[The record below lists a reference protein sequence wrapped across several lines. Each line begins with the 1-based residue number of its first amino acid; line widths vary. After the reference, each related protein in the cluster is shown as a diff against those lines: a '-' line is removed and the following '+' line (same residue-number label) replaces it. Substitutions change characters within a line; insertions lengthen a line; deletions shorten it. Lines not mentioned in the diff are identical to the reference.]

1 MDMVYLA
8 LLAVSSASSLLWLS
22 LSFGSTIIWYRA
34 VVAMAYLAATADSAE
49 NGLIVWLLNAGPN
62 LPEALVKAASLASI
76 SKSFLSTIVFT
87 TLLFALAEF
96 AISRRRRMRKI

>member
-22 LSFGSTIIWYRA
+22 LSFGSTIIWHRA